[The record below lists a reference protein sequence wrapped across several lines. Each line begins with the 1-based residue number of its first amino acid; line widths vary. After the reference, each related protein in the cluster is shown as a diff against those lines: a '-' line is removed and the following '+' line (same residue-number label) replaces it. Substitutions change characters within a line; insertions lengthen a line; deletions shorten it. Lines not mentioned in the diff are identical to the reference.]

1 LHDIEWQDTNVLVT
15 GGASFIG
22 SHLVDSL
29 VKRGAN
35 VTVIDN
41 LSSGKIENLNKS
53 WDRIKF
59 MKLDLEYPLKK
70 EFTKIFEDKDT
81 VFHFAAVHGGRGFI
95 STHPAD
101 ITSNLVMD
109 HHVFEACVNGD
120 VKKVIFASTACVYP
134 TKLQEKIG
142 SDYTLKEKDSNP
154 LDLDKFLSADIEYG
168 WSKLMSEIQLNS
180 FKKQY
185 GLKGCSV
192 RFVTAYGPR
201 ENETHSIIALI
212 YKALQ
217 RMDPYEI
224 WGNGHQERDFT
235 YVQDIV
241 DGSILAAERI
251 SDCSPVNLG
260 TGRRY
265 KIIEVAD
272 IIFKILNW
280 KPSRFKFNKSMPVG
294 VLSRALDNSVANK
307 KLGWRP
313 KYTLE
318 EGLEKTIKWY
328 KNHQKNEKLDSK
340 LLFERA

>member
-1 LHDIEWQDTNVLVT
+1 MHDKEWKDTNVLVT

-29 VKRGAN
+29 VKLGAN

-41 LSSGKIENLNKS
+41 LSSGKIENLRKSLNK
-53 WDRIKF
+53 IKF
-59 MKLDLEYPLKK
+59 MKIDLEYPRKK
-70 EFTKIFEDKDT
+70 ELTKIFRDKER

-109 HHVFEACVNGD
+109 HHVFEACANEN

-134 TKLQEKIG
+134 TKLQKKIG
-142 SDYTLKEKDSNP
+142 SDYKLKEKDSDP
-154 LDLDKFLSADIEYG
+154 VFLDNFLSADIEYG
-168 WSKLMSEIQLNS
+168 WSKLMSEIQLIS

-217 RMDPYEI
+217 KMDPYEI
-224 WGNGHQERDFT
+224 WGNGRQERDFT

-241 DGSILAAERI
+241 EGSILAAERI
-251 SDCSPVNLG
+251 SDCSPINLG
-260 TGRRY
+260 TGTRY
-265 KIIEVAD
+265 KIIEVVD
-272 IIFKILNW
+272 IICKILNW

-294 VLSRALDNSVANK
+294 VLSRALDNSRAK
-307 KLGWRP
+307 DKLGWRP
-313 KYTLE
+313 RYTLD
-318 EGLEKTIKWY
+318 EGLKKTIEWY
-328 KNHQKNEKLDSK
+328 KNHKKNEKLNNR
-340 LLFERA
+340 LLFERE

>member
-1 LHDIEWQDTNVLVT
+1 MVVT

-22 SHLVDSL
+22 SHLVDDL
-29 VKRGAN
+29 VEHGAN

-41 LSSGKIENLNKS
+41 LSSGKIDNLSKSSNKI
-53 WDRIKF
+53 RFKKI
-59 MKLDLEYPLKK
+59 DLEYPVKN
-70 EFTKIFEDKDT
+70 EITKIFKDKEI

-109 HHVFEACVNGD
+109 HHVFEACVNGS

-142 SDYTLKEKDSNP
+142 SEYKLKEKDSNP

-168 WSKLMSEIQLNS
+168 WSKLMSEIQLIS

-212 YKALQ
+212 YKALKK
-217 RMDPYEI
+217 MDPYEI
-224 WGNGHQERDFT
+224 WGNGRQERDFT

-241 DGSILAAERI
+241 EGSILAAEKI
-251 SDCSPVNLG
+251 SDCSPINLG

-265 KIIEVAD
+265 KIIEVVD
-272 IIFKILNW
+272 IICRILNW
-280 KPSRFKFNKSMPVG
+280 QPSKFKFNKLMPVG
-294 VLSRALDNSVANK
+294 VLSRALDNSRAYD
-307 KLGWRP
+307 KLGWKPR
-313 KYTLE
+313 YTLE
-318 EGLEKTIKWY
+318 EGLENTISWY
-328 KNHQKNEKLDSK
+328 KSHQKNKKLNKST
-340 LLFERA
+340 LFERA

>member
-1 LHDIEWQDTNVLVT
+1 LHKKEWRDTNVLVT

-22 SHLVDSL
+22 SHLVDNL

-41 LSSGKIENLNKS
+41 LSSGKIENLRESWNK
-53 WDRIKF
+53 IKF
-59 MKLDLEYPLKK
+59 MKKDLEYPIKN
-70 EFTKIFEDKDT
+70 EITKIFKDKEI

-101 ITSNLVMD
+101 VTSNLVMD
-109 HHVFEACVNGD
+109 HHVFEASVNAS
-120 VKKVIFASTACVYP
+120 VEKVIFSSTACVYP
-134 TKLQEKIG
+134 TKLQENIG
-142 SDYTLKEKDSNP
+142 SHYKLKEKDSNP
-154 LDLDKFLSADIEYG
+154 VDLDSSLSADIEYG
-168 WSKLMSEIQLNS
+168 WSKLMSEIQLIS

-185 GLKGCSV
+185 GLKGCPV

-217 RMDPYEI
+217 KMDPYEI
-224 WGNGHQERDFT
+224 WGDGLQERDFT

-241 DGSILAAERI
+241 EGSILAAERI
-251 SDCSPVNLG
+251 SDCSPINLG

-265 KIIEVAD
+265 KIIEVVD
-272 IIFKILNW
+272 IICKILNW
-280 KPSRFKFNKSMPVG
+280 KPARFKFNKSMPVG
-294 VLSRALDNSVANK
+294 VLSRALDNSKANE

-313 KYTLE
+313 RYSLE

-328 KNHQKNEKLDSK
+328 MNHRKNEKLNST
-340 LLFERA
+340 LLFERG